1 VYCLQRFHTKSNCDV
16 PGSVP
21 LECPRYWFRPNACF
35 GVAWRARTTELA
47 KIPIAVSL
55 TRDIGFAIHD
65 KVYEQLSI
73 RRFTKVTTSTV
84 GVIAVVEPRHCRRRS
99 HATTPTFAA
108 VTTTAATVSARASIA
123 TDAIADN
130 IDASMVLFP
139 PFRNDVQRYAR
150 AIVG

>member
-1 VYCLQRFHTKSNCDV
+1 
-16 PGSVP
+16 
-21 LECPRYWFRPNACF
+21 
-35 GVAWRARTTELA
+35 
-47 KIPIAVSL
+47 
-55 TRDIGFAIHD
+55 
-65 KVYEQLSI
+65 VYEQLSI

-99 HATTPTFAA
+99 HATTPTFAT